1 MRTKPRK
8 LDYLALF
15 LLGVAF
21 AMPLQIMILYEH
33 TPLEVSAVFA
43 KLAPLNWLVLVLA
56 PLTAWFIYRAS
67 PLVLVAVPIL
77 TTVVIHN
84 NWLVA
89 EIGTDYS
96 PLTVGL
102 STGAFLLAMGS
113 LATRETRELLV
124 NPGLRWW
131 LTPRRKRMSIPVHVV
146 VPGHGEYSFD
156 SRTFDISETGA
167 FLITG
172 GSLEALLKNIGAGT
186 NCSISLDL
194 DKVQRGKG
202 RSLQCRAEIVRA
214 VEAQG
219 AYPSGIGVRFIEL
232 GRDQRRALQ
241 EVVGAA

>member
-21 AMPLQIMILYEH
+21 AMPLQIMFLYEH
-33 TPLEVSAVFA
+33 TPLEMGAVLA

-67 PLVLVAVPIL
+67 PLMLIAVPIL

-96 PLTVGL
+96 PLSIGL
-102 STGAFLLAMGS
+102 STGAFLLAMAS
-113 LATRETRELLV
+113 LATRETRDLLI
-124 NPGLRWW
+124 NPGRRWW
-131 LTPRRKRMSIPVHVV
+131 LTPKRKRISIPVHVV
-146 VPGHGEYSFD
+146 VPGHGEYAFD
-156 SRTFDISETGA
+156 SRTFDLSESGA
-167 FLITG
+167 FLVTS
-172 GSLEALLKNIGAGT
+172 GSLESLLKSIGAGT

-194 DKVQRGKG
+194 DKLQHGKG
-202 RSLQCRAEIVRA
+202 RALQCRAEIVRA
-214 VEAQG
+214 AGAQG
-219 AYPSGIGVRFIEL
+219 AYPSGIGVRFVEL